1 MHTHR
6 LLVTGPSGAGTTTLA
21 RALATLWAAAHADV
35 DDYLWLPTVPPYTH
49 KRPVGAR
56 LALMDALFVPRAA
69 WVLSGTLR
77 GWGDDVIAKADGVV
91 FLTIDPKVRMDRLM
105 RREAVRYG
113 DNIGSGG
120 ALETAHHDFMDWA
133 RGYEDTDVPGRRSKD
148 ERWLAGLTCPV
159 LRLDSALP
167 PDELVAAVT
176 DWFEGGAGTGRSE
189 GGAESGRS
197 EGGAAGRSS

>member
-6 LLVTGPSGAGTTTLA
+6 LLVTGPSGAGSTTLG

-35 DDYLWLPTVPPYTH
+35 DDYLWLPTIPPYTH
-49 KRPVGAR
+49 KRPVEAR
-56 LALMDALFVPRAA
+56 LALMEALFVPRAA

-77 GWGDDVIAKADGVV
+77 GWGDGVIARVDGVV

-105 RREAVRYG
+105 RREVVRYG

-120 ALETAHHDFMDWA
+120 ALETAHQDFMDWA

-148 ERWLAGLTCPV
+148 ERWLAELTCPV

-167 PDELVAAVT
+167 LDKLVAAVT
-176 DWFEGGAGTGRSE
+176 DWFEGGA
-189 GGAESGRS
+189 
-197 EGGAAGRSS
+197 AGRPS